1 MTALLQDLWQGLL
14 DPVPEREG
22 HHPAAHAHTATVQL
36 RQGCLKTAL
45 RKEQQACSTQEAGDP
60 AQLRDLGIHASLR
73 LGTTP
78 ARLETNYHTPLQ
90 TFRGGGRTARSNGFD
105 LQRQLDPKDPPLR
118 SNMLES
124 QRKSAGWSPRV
135 NGSRPPADER

>member
-1 MTALLQDLWQGLL
+1 MLQDLWQGLL
-14 DPVPEREG
+14 DPVPERED

-36 RQGCLKTAL
+36 RQECLKTAP
-45 RKEQQACSTQEAGDP
+45 RKEQQACSLQEAGDP

-78 ARLETNYHTPLQ
+78 ARLETHYHTPLQ
-90 TFRGGGRTARSNGFD
+90 PSEEGAEPHAATDSTCSGNSTS
-105 LQRQLDPKDPPLR
+105 KTLR

-124 QRKSAGWSPRV
+124 QRKSAGWSPRA